1 MFINC
6 TEELKDD
13 LVNRISIREVCEKLG
28 IKLFNSGSS
37 MKISCP
43 NKRGHK
49 HGDIHPSCSVI
60 EQKHFLH
67 CHSCGWNGDIFA
79 LVMTVMNV
87 SFPEAVGICAEWAGY
102 SLQELQQDSRNNPVA
117 KIKNLPVSDE
127 ILDLI
132 GLKKTVSAISYQ
144 GANGEYTGNDDNYEV
159 YSTEKLY
166 DLYES
171 DKGLFWTIIKGK
183 AMEKKK
189 VMEDGFIFF
198 AKVPGI
204 FKNLEFSREEN
215 RFLRALLPEI
225 PITREDKDGDKYNF
239 TLFTNGDV
247 FIIYNIYIGMYK
259 KVYRFLESLNSIKDF
274 DLQEFEKI
282 EK

>member
-6 TEELKDD
+6 TEEIKSDIIDRLSIKD
-13 LVNRISIREVCEKLG
+13 VCEKLG
-28 IKLFNSGSS
+28 IKLRHSGSS
-37 MKISCP
+37 IMISCP
-43 NKRGHK
+43 NKKGHK
-49 HGDIHPSCSVI
+49 HGDMHPSCSVI
-60 EQKHFLH
+60 EKKHLLF
-67 CHSCGWNGDIFA
+67 CHSCGWNGDIFT

-87 SFPEAVGICAEWAGY
+87 SFPDAVGICAEWAGY
-102 SLQELQQDSRNNPVA
+102 SLKELQQDWRDNPIA

-127 ILDLI
+127 ILNMI
-132 GLKKTVSAISYQ
+132 GLKKTVSAVSYQ

-171 DKGLFWTIIKGK
+171 DKELFWSIIKGK
-183 AMEKKK
+183 AIEKKK

-204 FKNLEFSREEN
+204 FNTSEFSREEK
-215 RFLRALLPEI
+215 RFIRALLPEI
-225 PITREDKDGDKYNF
+225 PITGIDKSGDKYEY

-247 FIIYNIYIGMYK
+247 FIIYNIYTGIYK
-259 KVYRFLESLNSIKDF
+259 KICRFLESLNNVKDF
-274 DLQEFEKI
+274 DLQEFAKTEK
-282 EK
+282 